1 MPARESESA
10 MTPSDRLE
18 TALKRLS
25 AALDQIEAAAERR
38 ALADA
43 ARADLETELAVMQDD
58 RARLAVELDG
68 ASARARAL
76 DHATTEASKRL
87 ERANA
92 TIRDVLGAVEPPRE
106 G

>member
-1 MPARESESA
+1 MTSA
-10 MTPSDRLE
+10 DRIE
-18 TALKRLS
+18 AALKRLS
-25 AALDQIEAAAERR
+25 GALDQLEAAAERR

-43 ARADLETELAVMQDD
+43 ARANLETELSVMQDD

-68 ASARARAL
+68 ATARARAL
-76 DHATTEASKRL
+76 EHANVEAARRL

-92 TIRDVLGAVEPPRE
+92 TIRDVLGAIEPAQ

>member
-1 MPARESESA
+1 
-10 MTPSDRLE
+10 MTPSDRIE
-18 TALKRLS
+18 AALKRLT

-43 ARADLETELAVMQDD
+43 ARVDMETELAVMQDD

-68 ASARARAL
+68 AAARARAL
-76 DHATTEASKRL
+76 DHATAEAAKRL

-92 TIRDVLGAVEPPRE
+92 TIRDVLDAIESPTE

>member
-1 MPARESESA
+1 

-18 TALKRLS
+18 AALKRLS

-43 ARADLETELAVMQDD
+43 GRIDMETELAVMQDD

-68 ASARARAL
+68 AAARARTL
-76 DHATTEASKRL
+76 DHAAAEVAKRL

-92 TIRDVLGAVEPPRE
+92 TIRDVLGAVEAPAE